1 MSTKQAP
8 SSIEAYEC
16 WVEGC
21 KQSSDTIYA
30 TSIGKAK
37 SFYCLN
43 ASDWTPDVKYTDIRA
58 RRNRRRFVT
67 SAGFRRMAK
76 YRCIP
81 FARVGMRVRVGDE
94 MGTIV
99 GHNSSS
105 NLDVLFDLGSRYP
118 GEVLNCHPHSQVT
131 YFDEDG
137 AEIENLLEANR

>member
-1 MSTKQAP
+1 
-8 SSIEAYEC
+8 
-16 WVEGC
+16 
-21 KQSSDTIYA
+21 
-30 TSIGKAK
+30 
-37 SFYCLN
+37 
-43 ASDWTPDVKYTDIRA
+43 
-58 RRNRRRFVT
+58 
-67 SAGFRRMAK
+67 MAK